1 MAGSRIPW
9 DEFLLFYLCSG
20 LGILILNANALCGV
34 TSEHSSALSWLPMA
48 QFTLEV
54 EVARD
59 GITHVRARIL
69 MGLLM
74 KCIGKPSSR
83 HFAIAMEVLVRSYGS
98 QEKWAEDISVVAL
111 TLFYLIRE
119 HPTRMYFPQIP
130 LMLPK
135 LVLPDEQSLLE
146 NYGSAFALSANRYMI
161 YAENFF
167 SVPIQTPLKQLE
179 HIMPYPKCRQ
189 ESKERV
195 YAYINSQH
203 HRMAIF
209 FGQDITARQQ
219 WLDALKSLHLPDR
232 LRIIHEEC
240 ETLVILAFLC
250 RRGVIDP
257 ALWAT
262 SAGPTL
268 TFLGHVMTLSHYLEE
283 HYHMVSYCST
293 MICSP
298 PSLLELG
305 RSERIIGNEIDNEN
319 YAQ

>member
-1 MAGSRIPW
+1 
-9 DEFLLFYLCSG
+9 
-20 LGILILNANALCGV
+20 
-34 TSEHSSALSWLPMA
+34 MA

-74 KCIGKPSSR
+74 KCIGKPSNR

-135 LVLPDEQSLLE
+135 LVLPDEQSLVE

-232 LRIIHEEC
+232 LRIIHELPNKK
-240 ETLVILAFLC
+240 TLRRRRAGL
-250 RRGVIDP
+250 RRGQRQ
-257 ALWAT
+257 LTAT
-262 SAGPTL
+262 SL
-268 TFLGHVMTLSHYLEE
+268 TCVRELEQHAACYTSRRSRTPNRRNCGGALGSDGKQDIEKGYELVGRFIAKSLLPPPEMEARPFRQGAVAAPHQHPQHVTLS
-283 HYHMVSYCST
+283 
-293 MICSP
+293 I
-298 PSLLELG
+298 
-305 RSERIIGNEIDNEN
+305 
-319 YAQ
+319 